1 MGLTT
6 IDDKLSAAFSGPL
19 SRAVDGFAGSRI
31 VPGEFDPVTGTTAD
45 TTETYSGRGVFAGY
59 RAELVDEQH
68 ILGTDVELTAL
79 QAETTDTPRV
89 DDTINGMTVVRV
101 QQDPAGVTWVLQL
114 RVT

>member
-6 IDDKLSAAFSGPL
+6 IDAKLAAAFSGPL
-19 SRAVDGFAGSRI
+19 SRAVEEFTATREMAG
-31 VPGEFDPVTGTTAD
+31 EYDPVTGSTT
-45 TTETYSGRGVFAGY
+45 TTLTYTGRGVFAGY

-79 QAETTDTPRV
+79 QNETTETPQV

-101 QQDPAGVTWVLQL
+101 QQDPAAVTWVLQL

>member
-1 MGLTT
+1 MRSDIQQG
-6 IDDKLSAAFSGPL
+6 IAEAFDGDL
-19 SRAVDGFAGSRI
+19 ADAVRSFTGSRE
-31 VPGEFDPVTGTTAD
+31 VAGEYDPVTGSTT
-45 TTETYSGRGVFAGY
+45 TTLTYTGRGVFAGY

-79 QAETTDTPRV
+79 QNEATETPQV

-101 QQDPAGVTWVLQL
+101 QQDPAAVTWVLQL